1 MNIGLIGDFNPLIT
15 AHTAIPRAL
24 MLASE
29 QLDTEIKFDWLHT
42 TQLCDGYEERLKEHS
57 GLWCVPASP
66 YESMDGALN
75 AIRFARENNI
85 PFLGTCGGFQHAI
98 IEFARNV
105 LGLNKADHAES
116 NPQSEM
122 PVISEMACELREVPG
137 SITLL
142 PGTKIHEIYGT
153 GEIEEEYNCGFHFNS
168 EYKHLFENSGLIF
181 SAFDD
186 EGEVRA
192 AEIPGNSFFII
203 TQYQPERS
211 ALKDNRHPL
220 ITAFLKASM

>member
-1 MNIGLIGDFNPLIT
+1 MHIGLIGDFNPQVT
-15 AHTAIPRAL
+15 AHAAIPHAL
-24 MLASE
+24 TLASE
-29 QLDTEIKFDWLHT
+29 QLNTDIQFDWLHT
-42 TQLCDGYEERLKEHS
+42 TQLCDDYKERLKAYN

-85 PFLGTCGGFQHAI
+85 PFIGTCGGFQHAI

-116 NPQSEM
+116 NPGSEM

-137 SITLL
+137 SITLVT
-142 PGTKIHEIYGT
+142 GTKVHEIYGSDK
-153 GEIEEEYNCGFHFNS
+153 IEEEYNCGFHFNS
-168 EYKHLFENSGLIF
+168 AYKHLFGDSGLIF

-192 AEIPGNSFFII
+192 AEIPGNKFYII

-211 ALKDNRHPL
+211 ALKDKQHPL
-220 ITAFLKASM
+220 ITAFLKAAM